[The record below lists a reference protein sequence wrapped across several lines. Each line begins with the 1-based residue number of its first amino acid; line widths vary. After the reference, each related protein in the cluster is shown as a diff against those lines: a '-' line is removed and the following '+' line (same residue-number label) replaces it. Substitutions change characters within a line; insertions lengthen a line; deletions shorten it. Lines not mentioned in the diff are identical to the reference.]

1 MAAIQDLYPDNY
13 AHCYGCGRLNTHG
26 LHVRSEWR
34 DGECVA
40 SFTSAEYHLAMPGF
54 VYGGL
59 LASLIDCHAMA
70 TAAAVSMS
78 ALGQQ
83 PGHDTSPRFVTASLT
98 VDYVRPTPI
107 GKTLELR
114 AHPAQ
119 SSERKVVVTVQVL
132 VDGEECARGRVIA
145 VQLPEQMAAV
155 LERTGT

>member
-1 MAAIQDLYPDNY
+1 MSAIQDRYPDNY
-13 AHCYGCGRLNTHG
+13 AHCYGCGRLNVHG

-34 DGECVA
+34 EGECVTR
-40 SFTSAEYHLAMPGF
+40 FNPAEYHLAMPGF

-59 LASLIDCHAMA
+59 LASLIDCHA
-70 TAAAVSMS
+70 AAEKA
-78 ALGQQ
+78 
-83 PGHDTSPRFVTASLT
+83 PGRDESPRFVTASLT

-114 AHPAQ
+114 AQPAQ

-145 VQLPEQMAAV
+145 VRLPEQMAAA
-155 LERTGT
+155 LERASA